1 MSQRYSM
8 HHEKVKYR
16 LRSQSLGKFIM
27 INANQIMNE
36 NIFIVLQIYQS
47 STADKAIAD
56 LTV

>member
-1 MSQRYSM
+1 MRKLNTDL
-8 HHEKVKYR
+8 EVNP
-16 LRSQSLGKFIM
+16 LANLNM